1 MTTALEALWRVSRRL
16 GRGARQRKSLP
27 PMLFFTDPKRTPDPE
42 QSLAALPR
50 GSGIVFRAF
59 GAPDALILGRRLAR
73 LARRRGVAFL
83 VGADVALAVTLRAD
97 GIHLPE
103 RALGRPGFNR
113 QLLRRFMLT
122 AAAHDLPAV
131 RRARLSGVDAIVV
144 SPIFPSASASAGKPL
159 GLMKLAELTRTA
171 GVPVYGLGG
180 VNAVSARRL
189 LLSGAKGIAAVE
201 ALSIVRDG

>member
-1 MTTALEALWRVSRRL
+1 
-16 GRGARQRKSLP
+16 
-27 PMLFFTDPKRTPDPE
+27 MLFFTDPKRTLDPE
-42 QSLAALPR
+42 RSLAALPR

-59 GAPDALILGRRLAR
+59 GAPGALILGRRLVR
-73 LARRRGVAFL
+73 LARRRGVVFL
-83 VGADVALAVTLRAD
+83 VGADVALAVALGAD

-103 RALGRPGFNR
+103 RALNRPGFNR
-113 QLLRRFMLT
+113 QLLRRFVLT

-144 SPIFPSASASAGKPL
+144 SPVFSSASPSAGKPL
-159 GLMKLAELTRTA
+159 GPMKFAALTRTS

-180 VNAVSARRL
+180 INAVSARRL

-201 ALSIVRDG
+201 AFSTMPDGQPAKIDVDC